1 MALDIKDV
9 EFCDI
14 TENGFILL
22 WYEKL
27 LQVMKFQKLRVTI
40 MDITNA
46 WKVSKDFDRFL
57 PYPTLTRR
65 FTVQKPKRFLNSLA
79 NLIDYYSYKFDNSFD
94 NKWL

>member
-1 MALDIKDV
+1 MNQIIKDV

-40 MDITNA
+40 EDITNA
-46 WKVSKDFDRFL
+46 
-57 PYPTLTRR
+57 
-65 FTVQKPKRFLNSLA
+65 
-79 NLIDYYSYKFDNSFD
+79 
-94 NKWL
+94 